1 MYDIAQS
8 FPSLAAFYNADRR
21 RLRSRER
28 DFGLIWRGGNGVTF
42 RAAWV
47 QETGEVYLFRHGH
60 PQDGG
65 GTVDLLSRRFG
76 LGELQTALR
85 GYQEV
90 CGRPGSLL
98 WFLDRT
104 GVGTGDAV
112 AAA

>member
-1 MYDIAQS
+1 MYEIAQS
-8 FPSLAAFYNADRR
+8 FPSLEAFYAADSRR
-21 RLRSRER
+21 RYSRER
-28 DFGLIWRGGNGVTF
+28 DVGLIWRGARGASF

-60 PQDGG
+60 ALDGG
-65 GTVDLLSRRFG
+65 GTVDVLERRFG
-76 LGELQTALR
+76 LGDLLSAVR

-90 CGRPGSLL
+90 CGRPGSLT

-104 GVGTGDAV
+104 ADRLRP